1 MKNFESWFE
10 KKVTRGR
17 DEYWELE
24 EDLCK
29 TTWRAALEWV
39 CKQAEDT
46 QDDYCCLHQ
55 TVMEELGGE

>member
-29 TTWRAALEWV
+29 TTWRAALEWALSKATHSRV
-39 CKQAEDT
+39 ECNVIKDE
-46 QDDYCCLHQ
+46 L
-55 TVMEELGGE
+55 EEVE